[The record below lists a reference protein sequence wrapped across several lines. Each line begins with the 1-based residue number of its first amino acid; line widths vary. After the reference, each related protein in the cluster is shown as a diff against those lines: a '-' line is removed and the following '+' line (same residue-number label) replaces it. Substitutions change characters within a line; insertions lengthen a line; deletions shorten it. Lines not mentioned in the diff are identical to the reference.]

1 MQEFLDGIEWSLLR
15 RQMMIL
21 QELAAEGDE
30 DTQEHLDSLVATLH
44 ALQVAAGGMGYDV
57 WEYTGA

>member
-1 MQEFLDGIEWSLLR
+1 
-15 RQMMIL
+15 MMIL

>member
-15 RQMMIL
+15 SQKMIL

-30 DTQEHLDSLVATLH
+30 DSQEHLDSLVATLH
-44 ALQVAAGGMGYDV
+44 GLQVAAHGMGYDV
-57 WEYTGA
+57 WEH